1 MVLGVGGGIAA
12 YKAAELVRLLVKH
25 DAEVQ
30 VVLTEAGREFVG
42 EVTFQALSGRPV
54 FTDLWNL
61 TQESEIGHIEAADGA
76 DLVIV
81 APATANLIAR
91 LAAGRASDPLSAVV
105 LATRAP
111 VLLAPSMNTNMWQH
125 PITRANL
132 ARLTKRERYSVV
144 GPGDGF
150 LACRWIGPG
159 RLAEP
164 VDICEAGAFLLSPQD
179 LFGHRVV
186 VTAGPTREPLDPVRF
201 LSNRSSGKM
210 GYAIAQVLR
219 RRGAAVKLISGPVAV
234 DPPLGVDVI
243 RVETAAEMA
252 EATFLAAAEVDAVI
266 MVAAVSDLR
275 PAQVAAGKIKK
286 DSLGDA
292 PSLELARNVDIL
304 AELGRRRGGP
314 RPVLVGFA
322 AETAEVSAAGRAK
335 LEAKKVDLIVA
346 NDVSG
351 SEVGFATDENQVILI
366 DGGGDERLERASKLE
381 IADRIAARLV
391 ELLRVSQ

>member
-1 MVLGVGGGIAA
+1 
-12 YKAAELVRLLVKH
+12 
-25 DAEVQ
+25 
-30 VVLTEAGREFVG
+30 
-42 EVTFQALSGRPV
+42 
-54 FTDLWNL
+54 
-61 TQESEIGHIEAADGA
+61 
-76 DLVIV
+76 
-81 APATANLIAR
+81 
-91 LAAGRASDPLSAVV
+91 
-105 LATRAP
+105 
-111 VLLAPSMNTNMWQH
+111 
-125 PITRANL
+125 
-132 ARLTKRERYSVV
+132 VV

-322 AETAEVSAAGRAK
+322 AETAEVSAK
-335 LEAKKVDLIVA
+335 LEAKKGDLIVA